1 VDLLFGVIAML
12 LKDRVT
18 IVTGATRGIGEAIAV
33 AAAQHGSHVALFGRN
48 QDLLQQVG
56 SKIEGLGQKVLPITV
71 DVANQTAV
79 EEAIKKVLQEFTKI
93 DFLVNN
99 AGITRDNLLLTMK
112 PEEWNDVL
120 QTNLYGVF
128 HCSKAV
134 LKPMMKQRY
143 GKIVNITSVAGIT
156 GNPGQTN
163 YSASKAGVIGFT
175 KALAKEM
182 GKRNICVNAIAPGM
196 IETDMTSVLPDDLKK
211 QYLETIPLGRFGK
224 AQEVASLAVFLL
236 SSGADYITGQVLAID
251 GGLQM

>member
-1 VDLLFGVIAML
+1 MV
-12 LKDRVT
+12 LKDRIT

-33 AAAQHGSHVALFGRN
+33 AVAQNGSHVALLGRN
-48 QDLLQQVG
+48 EDLLQKAK
-56 SKIEGLGQKVLPITV
+56 SKIETLGRKALGLRV
-71 DVANQTAV
+71 DVAKQTEV
-79 EEAIKKVLQEFTKI
+79 EEAVKKVHQEFSKI

-112 PEEWNDVL
+112 MEEWDDVL

-143 GKIVNITSVAGIT
+143 GKIVNITSIAGIT

-175 KALAKEM
+175 KSLAKEM
-182 GKRNICVNAIAPGM
+182 GKRNICVNAVAPGM
-196 IETDMTSVLPDDLKK
+196 IETDMTASLPEELKK
-211 QYLETIPLGRFGK
+211 QYLESIPLGRFGK
-224 AQEVASLAVFLL
+224 CDDVAALVVFLL
-236 SSGADYITGQVLAID
+236 SSASDYITGQVIAID

>member
-1 VDLLFGVIAML
+1 MI

-18 IVTGATRGIGEAIAV
+18 IVTGATRGIGQAIALEV
-33 AAAQHGSHVALFGRN
+33 AQQGSHVALFGRN
-48 QDLLQQVG
+48 EQLLNDSKSQVE
-56 SKIEGLGQKVLPITV
+56 SLGRKAIALPV
-71 DVANQTAV
+71 NVSDQNAV
-79 EEAIKKVLQEFTKI
+79 EDAVRKVHQEFSKI

-112 PEEWNDVL
+112 TEEWNDVI

-128 HCSKAV
+128 HCSKSV

-143 GKIVNITSVAGIT
+143 GKIVNITSIAGIT

-182 GKRNICVNAIAPGM
+182 GKRNICVNAVAPGM
-196 IETDMTSVLPDDLKK
+196 IETEMTAGLPEELKK
-211 QYLETIPLGRFGK
+211 KYLESIPLSRFGK
-224 AQEVASLAVFLL
+224 AQEVAALVAFLL
-236 SSGADYITGQVLAID
+236 STAADYITGQVVSID

>member
-1 VDLLFGVIAML
+1 MV

-18 IVTGATRGIGEAIAV
+18 IVTGATRGIGQAIALEV
-33 AAAQHGSHVALFGRN
+33 AKQGSHLALFGRN
-48 QDLLQQVG
+48 EELLQASKSQVESFG
-56 SKIEGLGQKVLPITV
+56 GKAIALRV
-71 DVANQTAV
+71 DVSDQNAV
-79 EEAIKKVLQEFTKI
+79 EEAIRKVQQEFLKI

-112 PEEWNDVL
+112 SEEWNDVL

-128 HCSKAV
+128 NCTKAV

-143 GKIVNITSVAGIT
+143 GKIVNITSIAGIT
-156 GNPGQTN
+156 GNAGQTN

-182 GKRNICVNAIAPGM
+182 GKRNICVNAVAPGM
-196 IETDMTSVLPDDLKK
+196 IETEMTAGLSDELKK
-211 QYLETIPLGRFGK
+211 QYLESIPLGRFGK
-224 AQEVASLAVFLL
+224 VEEVAALVAFLL
-236 SSGADYITGQVLAID
+236 SAAADYISGQVISID